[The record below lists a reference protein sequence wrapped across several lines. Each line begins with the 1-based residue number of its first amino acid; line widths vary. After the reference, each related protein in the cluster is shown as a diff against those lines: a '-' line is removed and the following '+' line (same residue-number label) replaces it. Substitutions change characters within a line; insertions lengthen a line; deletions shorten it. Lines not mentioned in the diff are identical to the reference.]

1 MKIDP
6 THRGHMPDVA
16 PAEAFAPAGSPVRG
30 WKVRIPGGRPLAT
43 PAVDHGR
50 VYVGGGFGSYEF
62 YAFDAVS
69 GGLAWRYQTEDDGP
83 TAAVVAEG
91 RVVFNTESCE
101 LEVLT
106 EEGERVWKLWLGDP
120 LLSMPAVA
128 DGRVFIAH
136 PDSRGDRRH
145 YLGAFAL
152 ADGKPLWKQ
161 PIPGELITCP
171 VLADGRV
178 YATSLD
184 GTLGCFEQAT
194 GELLWSEQKDAT
206 SSPSVWKG
214 QCYFSQRTEEQ
225 KKTAEGFETQRR
237 ERMARKMAAMGT
249 PTVGMEETHSDA
261 DYLDHA
267 KRAARS
273 AAFAA
278 HAAYDASVGFG
289 AHKGDM
295 KEYQSVHNLGTGHVS
310 AVWAYQGS
318 KPFLSRGRMYTGQGD
333 AVHCVEAD
341 THALVWKKPM
351 RDGEAGEVLDATT
364 TPPAV
369 VNGKLF
375 FGTTDG
381 RLVCLSAESG
391 DELWSVNL
399 GEPVLF
405 QPAVV
410 GGRVF
415 AGTARG
421 TLFGLETGD
430 PNDDG
435 WKMWGATPAHNGQP
449 D

>member
-1 MKIDP
+1 M
-6 THRGHMPDVA
+6 
-16 PAEAFAPAGSPVRG
+16 
-30 WKVRIPGGRPLAT
+30 
-43 PAVDHGR
+43 
-50 VYVGGGFGSYEF
+50 
-62 YAFDAVS
+62 
-69 GGLAWRYQTEDDGP
+69 
-83 TAAVVAEG
+83 
-91 RVVFNTESCE
+91 
-101 LEVLT
+101 
-106 EEGERVWKLWLGDP
+106 
-120 LLSMPAVA
+120 
-128 DGRVFIAH
+128 
-136 PDSRGDRRH
+136 RGDRRH

-194 GELLWSEQKDAT
+194 GDLLWSEQKDAT

-278 HAAYDASVGFG
+278 HAAYDASVGFD

-295 KEYQSVHNLGTGHVS
+295 KEHQSVHNLGTGHVS

-391 DELWSVNL
+391 GELWSVNL